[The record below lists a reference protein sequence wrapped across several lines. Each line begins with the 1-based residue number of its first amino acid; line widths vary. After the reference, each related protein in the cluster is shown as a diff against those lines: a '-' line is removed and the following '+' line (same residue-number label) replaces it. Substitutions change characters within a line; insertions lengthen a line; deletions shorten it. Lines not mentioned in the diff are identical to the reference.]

1 MRGTISP
8 ESLLFDLEI
17 ERTCR
22 SNRAQQRKKK
32 GQAKATAAMEEA
44 QAEAR
49 NRAAYEARVEAEVEA
64 RILRQKEE
72 EAERDAQRPLREI
85 TAPRMSYTYEGSVV
99 LPADIPDNFQIPHHY
114 IQLVSQHQF
123 GGKAIEDAHA
133 HMDRFTRH
141 CESLKRREVCL
152 DTVRMILFHY
162 TLKDVAEDWLRS
174 QPPNSIR
181 TWEDLVGKFIAKFFP
196 STRIRKAK
204 QEIYAFKQSKSENL
218 YEAWERFQELLRK
231 CPGHNI
237 STGEQVDKFYSS
249 LREYARGMLDAAAN
263 SAFDSLPAHKA
274 LEIID
279 NLATRSS
286 QSDYDRENRE
296 SVHEVGT
303 NVDVLTSN
311 RKLSQKMDSIVQ
323 RLDGR
328 KPSVEDADF
337 DEEVKAMGNPQNNPY
352 SNTYNPGWRNH
363 PNFSWRDQ
371 AKSGNLRQ
379 YSNQRGYS
387 QDQKPLSS
395 QEQGS
400 GKKSLEEIV
409 GELAQATS
417 KLQVSTDSFI
427 NESGN
432 NFKNQEASIKNLEN
446 QVGQISKQLSERPPG
461 MFPSNTVP
469 NPREN
474 ISAVTLRSGKVMHE
488 IEKKKNNE
496 KNKSETGNKSE
507 SEVISKEKEQSE
519 DRIVKERKVDLESNK
534 FTKVHFPPF
543 PTNIAK
549 RRLEKH
555 FSKFVS
561 MFKKL
566 RVDLP
571 FSEVLGKMPQYVKF
585 MKEIISKKRKLS
597 EENDIVELTE
607 ECSAILQK
615 KLPPKRRDPGS
626 FTLPVN
632 FVASKEVR
640 VLCYLGASV
649 NLMPL
654 SMFERLNV
662 GELKPTMMMLQLADR
677 SMVSPWGVVEDVLV
691 RVGEFEFPVDF
702 VIIDINEDSKIPLI
716 LGRPFLA
723 TSQAKINVGKGTICL
738 RVADEKITFT
748 IFDLKPKQ
756 IEKND
761 AFLVEMMDEWSD
773 EKLKQFFLKQK
784 AGASNKKKKK
794 NTQSDQT
801 EKVYSMSMV
810 VNSEQKEE
818 NLGNQA

>member
-1 MRGTISP
+1 
-8 ESLLFDLEI
+8 
-17 ERTCR
+17 
-22 SNRAQQRKKK
+22 
-32 GQAKATAAMEEA
+32 
-44 QAEAR
+44 
-49 NRAAYEARVEAEVEA
+49 
-64 RILRQKEE
+64 
-72 EAERDAQRPLREI
+72 
-85 TAPRMSYTYEGSVV
+85 
-99 LPADIPDNFQIPHHY
+99 
-114 IQLVSQHQF
+114 
-123 GGKAIEDAHA
+123 
-133 HMDRFTRH
+133 MDRFTRH
-141 CESLKRREVCL
+141 CESLKRREVSL
-152 DTVRMILFHY
+152 DTVWMILFHY
-162 TLKDVAEDWLRS
+162 TLKDAAEDWLRS

-181 TWEDLVGKFIAKFFP
+181 TWEDLAEKFIAKFFP

-204 QEIYAFKQSKSENL
+204 QEIYAFKQSKYENL
-218 YEAWERFQELLRK
+218 FEAWERFQELLRK

-237 STGEQVDKFYSS
+237 SAGEQVDKFYSS

-263 SAFDSLPAHKA
+263 SAFDSLSAHRA

-303 NVDVLTSN
+303 NDDVLASN

-363 PNFSWRDQ
+363 SNFSRRDQ
-371 AKSGNLRQ
+371 DKSGNSRQ
-379 YSNQRGYS
+379 DSNQRAYI
-387 QDQKPLSS
+387 QDQKPPYS

-427 NESGN
+427 NESRN

-446 QVGQISKQLSERPPG
+446 QVGQISKQLSERPPS

-474 ISAVTLRSGKVMHE
+474 IFAVTLRSRKVMHE

-534 FTKVHFPPF
+534 FTKVPFPPF

-549 RRLEKH
+549 RRLEKQ

-571 FSEVLGKMPQYVKF
+571 FSEVLEKIPQYAKF
-585 MKEIISKKRKLS
+585 MKEILSKKRKLS

-632 FVASKEVR
+632 FGASKEVR
-640 VLCYLGASV
+640 ALCDLGASV

-662 GELKPTMMMLQLADR
+662 GELKSTMMMLQLADR
-677 SMVSPWGVVEDVLV
+677 SMVTPWGVVEDVLV

-702 VIIDINEDSKIPLI
+702 VIIDMDEDSKIPLI

-723 TSQAKINVGKGTICL
+723 TSQAKINVGKGTISL

-761 AFLVEMMDEWSD
+761 PFLVEMMDEWSD
-773 EKLKQFFLKQK
+773 EKLKQFFLKEK

-810 VNSEQKEE
+810 VNSEKKEE
-818 NLGNQA
+818 NLGNQAEPVHLESVVANMERKEEKAKGESFIWKPKHKKDEKPPIPFNSKLNNCVHAFEIACKNMVKMCAEFKELGSAMHYGVNPG